1 MAEQQTLAHRLGD
14 VADVARVVA
23 ALRAEAHRLNMALL
37 AGSSLPQSP
46 QGFAITSVDDEL
58 YATAMP
64 TARASRHSAPLV
76 LDLLPTWSAALAAA
90 GVPRDPLFRTPPDG
104 ALTAALRA
112 ILDEPR
118 RADLLHDE
126 IDQLRAI
133 VRTIADEAGWLDA
146 LALAAD
152 HPDPMSL
159 IWALLEEAPDRY
171 VASCAPLLT
180 RLTDLSL
187 PVEPLA
193 RLLGRLDRRT
203 PAADVAAAAAQIAP
217 TSSSLTHR
225 FAARLLARALAG
237 RPRDQVVPA
246 LRALRDGVIRELL
259 VIRLAPG
266 QPQAF
271 QRDCWS
277 TIIAGLDAQTPA
289 WRLKHLAAHV
299 PRAFVV
305 PLAQRAHALANPIET
320 IEVLCALA
328 PRSASAAAQIRS
340 ALSVAHNLR
349 TLMQSEPPE
358 TMAAVQRQALA
369 CVAAALDAAG
379 MGAQHHVRLSAI
391 RQAGLIRS
399 GYERNAAL
407 EALQAAVTVGAG

>member
-1 MAEQQTLAHRLGD
+1 MTEPSSLMHRFGGNTPEPAL
-14 VADVARVVA
+14 A
-23 ALRAEAHRLNMALL
+23 ALRDEVRRLNLALL
-37 AGSSLPQSP
+37 AGASLPMAP
-46 QGFAITSVDDEL
+46 QGLAITSVDDEL

-64 TARASRHSAPLV
+64 TARASRHSAPLM
-76 LDLLPTWSAALAAA
+76 LDLLPAWPAALAAA
-90 GVPRDPLFRTPPDG
+90 GVPRDPLFRSPPNG
-104 ALTAALRA
+104 APNTALRA
-112 ILDEPR
+112 VLDSPR
-118 RADLLHDE
+118 RPDFPRDE

-133 VRTIADEAGWLDA
+133 MHTIADEVGWLDA

-152 HPDPMSL
+152 HPDSISL
-159 IWALLEEAPDRY
+159 TWALLEEVPDRY

-187 PVEPLA
+187 PVAPLA
-193 RLLGRLDRRT
+193 QLLGRLDRRT

-305 PLAQRAHALANPIET
+305 HLAQRARALANPIET

-328 PRSASAAAQIRS
+328 PRSASPAAQIRS